1 MMQYDSLIEVESRA
15 LPGTRVTV
23 RKMSFMRR
31 LELAENIRE
40 LANRIE
46 YLEAGSDPKE
56 KMQAATLSRELDR
69 IYLRWG
75 LVRID
80 GLEIDG
86 SPATPEV
93 LVRDGPEALVEE
105 ALEAIRA
112 QCGLSQEERKN

>member
-1 MMQYDSLIEVESRA
+1 
-15 LPGTRVTV
+15 
-23 RKMSFMRR
+23 MSFMRR
-31 LELAENIRE
+31 LELAESIRE